1 MMPTPVMDVVIV
13 PLYVVAQGHPG
24 RHPDVEPTDTSAT
37 GAGHEDQRAT
47 VERQVWLKLGK
58 LGVTGLPRFT
68 GGDQASCTLGR
79 VDVQRSNW
87 LTPPGRPELK
97 NISLPSRRTDG
108 NPSGT
113 FGALSSEISA
123 TGPRASPWRVT
134 GAE

>member
-58 LGVTGLPRFT
+58 LGVH
-68 GGDQASCTLGR
+68 
-79 VDVQRSNW
+79 W
-87 LTPPGRPELK
+87 PPQVHRWRPGVVHTRARGRPKIELAH
-97 NISLPSRRTDG
+97 STG
-108 NPSGT
+108 
-113 FGALSSEISA
+113 SA
-123 TGPRASPWRVT
+123 
-134 GAE
+134 GAEEYLSAVASH